1 MTRQHDRRHLLS
13 ALAIALSS
21 GACTDDT
28 TTAMADGSDG
38 APAEGSSSTAPSDAS
53 SGDADASSDDGG
65 STGEDETPQ
74 IVPLSPTEQLVRVSM
89 ALRGTRPSPDELTA
103 VAADPDALASYVDT
117 YLASPDFGETIRELH
132 DDAWLVGSENPFPQ
146 LDPLADRFAT
156 EIGRAVS
163 QSPLRLAEFIVT
175 HDRPYT
181 ELVTADYLVLDEIG
195 ASVWGVAFDPS
206 GDALQQTPLLEG
218 VPAAGVLSDPELFV
232 RHRSDAANYN
242 RGRANMVS
250 SSLLCTNFLDRD
262 IEVDG
267 TVDLADPDAV
277 SEAVRTNPACAS
289 CHQTLDGLAS
299 FMWGWR
305 GLLNPGLSTEYPLL
319 MWGPNLVDDWEQKT
333 GRPPNYFGTDGTD
346 LASLGQLIADDP
358 RFSLCTAQRFYA
370 FFHQVPL
377 AEVPLERAAELQTIL
392 IDSGFSAK
400 AVVRA
405 IVLDDEFLRSHT
417 DDAALAEDVRGLK
430 KARPS
435 QLARTFAASTGFV
448 WQTNLDMP
456 PFPEP
461 KYMGDIDLLRGTQ
474 YGFAVLGGGIDGRFV
489 ETAADTVNATTSL
502 MVRQLAQQAA
512 AHVVA
517 SDFAEPDHAQRRLLD
532 GVGPSDSDEAT
543 IVAQLVVLHA
553 KLYGELVLADN
564 PSVRDAWT
572 LWSAGA
578 DDPTRAWVVTLA
590 AMLQDHRILFY

>member
-1 MTRQHDRRHLLS
+1 MTRKHDRRHLLS

-21 GACTDDT
+21 GACKDDT
-28 TTAMADGSDG
+28 TTAMAGGSEDP
-38 APAEGSSSTAPSDAS
+38 PADGSSSSATIDATSD
-53 SGDADASSDDGG
+53 DADASSGGG
-65 STGEDETPQ
+65 STGADEMPQ

-89 ALRGTRPSPDELTA
+89 ALRGTRPTIDELEA
-103 VAADPDALASYVDT
+103 VAADPETLADYVDA
-117 YLASPDFGETIRELH
+117 YLASPELGETIREMH
-132 DDAWLVGSENPFPQ
+132 DDAWLVGSENPYPL
-146 LDPLADRFAT
+146 LDPLADRFGT

-163 QSPLRLAEFIVT
+163 QSPLRLAEYIVT
-175 HDRPYT
+175 NDRPYT
-181 ELVTADYLVLDEIG
+181 EIVTADYMVMDEIG
-195 ASVWGVAFDPS
+195 AAVWGVAFDP
-206 GDALQQTPLLEG
+206 GADALQQTALIEG

-277 SEAVRTNPACAS
+277 SEAVRTNPSCAS

-333 GRPPNYFGTDGTD
+333 GRPPNYFGTDGDD

-370 FFHQVPL
+370 FFHQVPVE
-377 AEVPLERAAELQTIL
+377 EVPLERAAELQTIL

-400 AVVRA
+400 AVIRA
-405 IVLDDEFLRSHT
+405 IVLDEEFLRSYT
-417 DDAALAEDVRGLK
+417 DDPALAEEVRGLK

-456 PFPEP
+456 PLPTQ
-461 KYMGDIDLLRGTQ
+461 KYMGDVDLLRGTQ
-474 YGFAVLGGGIDGRFV
+474 YGFAVLGGGIDGRYV

-502 MVRQLAQQAA
+502 MVRQLAQDAA

-517 SDFAEPDHAQRRLLD
+517 ADFAEPDHAARWLLD
-532 GVGPSDSDEAT
+532 GAEPDDSDEAT

-553 KLYGELVLADN
+553 KLYGELVETDD